1 MPDLGP
7 PAKGGQREN
16 QLTGLVTDYARN
28 HQPSLG
34 PRLCPLDARSGG
46 DMWRLEVHDLDIP
59 PFAVLS
65 LRQYSATRTV
75 AHYGINRRRVLA
87 ALVFRRTLLAQ
98 RPPLA

>member
-1 MPDLGP
+1 
-7 PAKGGQREN
+7 
-16 QLTGLVTDYARN
+16 
-28 HQPSLG
+28 
-34 PRLCPLDARSGG
+34 
-46 DMWRLEVHDLDIP
+46 MWRLEVHDLDIP